1 MKDGRYDLVHVSLRM
16 NIAQSIGHTQVNF
29 KLISR
34 HREVG
39 AQFLPW
45 KATWMMIVLRL
56 GLVHL
61 RLEVGGRRR
70 RECYF
75 ARGVSWWC
83 GSCIWI

>member
-1 MKDGRYDLVHVSLRM
+1 MKDWKYDLGHVSLGM
-16 NIAQSIGHTQVNF
+16 GIVKSIELTEV
-29 KLISR
+29 ISKVIIR

-39 AQFLPW
+39 ALFLPW

-61 RLEVGGRRR
+61 RLEVGGRRK
-70 RECYF
+70 RECCF
-75 ARGVSWWC
+75 ARGVSCWC